1 MLNSITEPT
10 QAAVL
15 EKGIY
20 ASSLRHKVL
29 SNNIANVNTPKFK
42 RSDVSFEGYLQSS
55 LADNGKKLPLARTNE
70 KHLNASG
77 GFTALSVNAQSAYS
91 IRTDGNNV
99 DIDSEMAEMAKNTI
113 YYDAVTQQLSRYYS
127 GIKNAIR
134 EGK

>member
-42 RSDVSFEGYLQSS
+42 RSDVSFEEYLQGS
-55 LADNGKKLPLARTNE
+55 LAGNGKKLPLARTHD
-70 KHLNASG
+70 KHIDASG
-77 GFTALSVNAQSAYS
+77 SSAALSVDTQSDYS
-91 IRTDGNNV
+91 VRTDGNNV
-99 DIDSEMAEMAKNTI
+99 DIDFEMAEMAKNTI
-113 YYDAVTQQLSRYYS
+113 YYDSVTQQLSRYYS
-127 GIKNAIR
+127 VIKNAIR

>member
-55 LADNGKKLPLARTNE
+55 MADNGKKLPLVRTNE
-70 KHLNASG
+70 KHLNASN
-77 GFTALSVNAQSAYS
+77 GFTALSVDTQSAYS
-91 IRTDGNNV
+91 VRTDGNNV